1 MFGKGFQ
8 TWEYSPTYAI
18 RSYAYLWIHALPIS
32 LYKILFS
39 TNKVDNSL
47 LGYQFIECFK
57 RDQCISIH
65 TLVLE

>member
-1 MFGKGFQ
+1 MHYLMFGKGFQ

-39 TNKVDNSL
+39 TNKVDNSAFWIL
-47 LGYQFIECFK
+47 FYRL
-57 RDQCISIH
+57 
-65 TLVLE
+65 